1 MIQMNYQ
8 FQYLTTKSVVTQL
21 VNTSK
26 AQIPPPSIFFIY
38 IYIYIYI
45 FEYLTPYIKCVTNQT
60 FY

>member
-1 MIQMNYQ
+1 MNYQ
-8 FQYLTTKSVVTQL
+8 FQYLTAKSVVTQL

-26 AQIPPPSIFFIY
+26 Y
-38 IYIYIYI
+38 